1 MHHST
6 SKADDGR
13 IVAEL
18 ATRVKEEERT
28 VEEVDLFL
36 PFSKKTLVKKH
47 RSRDGWWVGSACV

>member
-28 VEEVDLFL
+28 VEEVDL
-36 PFSKKTLVKKH
+36 S
-47 RSRDGWWVGSACV
+47 